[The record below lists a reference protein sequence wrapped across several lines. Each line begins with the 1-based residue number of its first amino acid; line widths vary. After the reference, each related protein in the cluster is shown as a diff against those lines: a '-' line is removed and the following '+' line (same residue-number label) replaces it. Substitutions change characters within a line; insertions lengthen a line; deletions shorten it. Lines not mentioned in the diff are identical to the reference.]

1 MAGNAIAR
9 SKVSIYIVNASTAPS
24 ALASSDLITGEITNY
39 NLSGGESD
47 SESVAAF
54 GGFIDKEKPTSQF
67 ELSLEVT
74 PSLAS
79 TAKSIE
85 WASMSRVK
93 EVIGANSIYTVTN
106 AAASGTT
113 IVYPTSKMI
122 VISAYDSSA
131 SIYNTVAYNN
141 ADITT
146 FEMDHPADDNR
157 TINMTFKF
165 SPTTTAGKS
174 NVMEAALAPTALPL
188 WTALN

>member
-9 SKVSIYIVNASTAPS
+9 SKVSIYIANAGTAPS
-24 ALASSDLITGEITNY
+24 ALTSTDLVTGEITNY
-39 NLSGGESD
+39 SLSGGESD

-79 TAKSIE
+79 ATAAVS
-85 WASMSRVK
+85 WANRSRVK
-93 EVIGANSIYTVTN
+93 ETIGASTVYTVTN
-106 AAASGTT
+106 AAATASV
-113 IVYPTSKMI
+113 VYPTAKMI
-122 VISAYDSSA
+122 VISAYDSATSVF
-131 SIYNTVAYNN
+131 NTVAYNN

-146 FEMDHPADDNR
+146 FEMSHAADDNR
-157 TINMTFKF
+157 TLNLTFKF
-165 SPTTTAGKS
+165 SPQTAAGKS

-188 WTALN
+188 WSVLN